1 MSGKYGYTKRVSSK
15 RKFKKLKHEMLFK
28 SDFPDV
34 FIKMKGIGYD
44 EKKALEKVKEIST
57 PLGRL
62 IQRYE
67 LNVNKPGVA
76 AISLDDIRRTSK
88 VDDWIEDM
96 VEQGLLKDKGS
107 SLMFPADAMLGRYL
121 VNEWE

>member
-1 MSGKYGYTKRVSSK
+1 
-15 RKFKKLKHEMLFK
+15 
-28 SDFPDV
+28 
-34 FIKMKGIGYD
+34 MKGIGYD